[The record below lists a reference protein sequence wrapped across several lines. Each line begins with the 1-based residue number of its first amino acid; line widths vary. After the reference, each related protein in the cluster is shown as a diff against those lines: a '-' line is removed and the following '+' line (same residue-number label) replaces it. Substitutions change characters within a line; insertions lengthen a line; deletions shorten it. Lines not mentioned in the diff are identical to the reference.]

1 MGGMFSGDETG
12 KFRMLTGRKPL
23 VCAGLARMLFRARPV
38 ELMPESSQPVTALV
52 VDDERYFRRFVG
64 ELLQAQGIAKTVEA
78 ADGNEALQMFPV
90 VRPHLVIL
98 DINMPRSDGLEV
110 LRGIRAQAP
119 AIPVVM
125 LTSIADE
132 AVVEKCVDEGATYFI
147 RKDVP
152 AHELSRELRE
162 LLRDFAPPG
171 EASAP

>member
-1 MGGMFSGDETG
+1 M
-12 KFRMLTGRKPL
+12 RAGRKPL
-23 VCAGLARMLFRARPV
+23 VRGGSARMISAPPT
-38 ELMPESSQPVTALV
+38 ELMPESSQPITAMV

-64 ELLQAQGIAKTVEA
+64 ELLHAQGIAKTVEA

-90 VRPHLVIL
+90 VRPNLVIL

-119 AIPVVM
+119 AVPVVM
-125 LTSIADE
+125 LTSVADE

-152 AHELSRELRE
+152 AQELSRELRE
-162 LLRDFAPPG
+162 LLRDFAHPG
-171 EASAP
+171 GASTS